1 MGLLRTLLTLPVS
14 GALDG
19 VLWVAG
25 QIHDAAL
32 AEINDPATL
41 RRALVDLERD
51 LLAGRIDE
59 DTYDEAETRILMRL
73 RGLA

>member
-1 MGLLRTLLTLPVS
+1 MGLIRSLLLLPVK
-14 GALDG
+14 GTLDG

-41 RRALVDLERD
+41 RRALLDLEKQ
-51 LLAGRIDE
+51 LLAGEISE
-59 DTYDEAETRILMRL
+59 DDYDAAETRILMRL
-73 RGLA
+73 RGIE

>member
-1 MGLLRTLLTLPVS
+1 MGLLRTLLTLPVT
-14 GALDG
+14 GTLDG